1 MSEHSRIVRSVFDGM
16 TYVMWLVLFRTT
28 NNSEDEE
35 MNLLKYLALVSS
47 IGANSRSVYN
57 YGRSRYQ

>member
-47 IGANSRSVYN
+47 IGANSLSVYN
-57 YGRSRYQ
+57 YGHARYQ